1 MTLTCLVYRYFVIK
15 VVEEGKAAHLGLG
28 FADRKA
34 AVILVKPPFHWY
46 FSALY
51 TVKKKVKFERIGR
64 KV

>member
-34 AVILVKPPFHWY
+34 AVILLKPSFH
-46 FSALY
+46 
-51 TVKKKVKFERIGR
+51 
-64 KV
+64 